1 VLCRF
6 AWKIS
11 PSFTEAA
18 PGFEKQVSGTNAAV
32 VIGDRTFELNG
43 KYRYEFDLANEWKK
57 FTGLPFV
64 FAAWVSVTEIE
75 KQFIKDFNEVLS
87 YGVDNIGKA
96 VSESYQGATL
106 SAEEVTEYLTQ
117 RIDYRLDDK
126 KMEGLEKF
134 LSLLKQI

>member
-1 VLCRF
+1 
-6 AWKIS
+6 
-11 PSFTEAA
+11 
-18 PGFEKQVSGTNAAV
+18 

-87 YGVDNIGKA
+87 YGVDNISKA
-96 VSESYQGATL
+96 VSESYQGAIL